1 MAKIILTGGSGLVG
15 SRLTERLLAEG
26 HQLIHLASSP
36 RKNTKNKVPAVS
48 YDPFADT
55 LPEEARKAL
64 LESDIVIHL
73 AGEPIAARRWS
84 EEQKDRIVKSRV
96 QSTKLIC
103 STILEAKK
111 NKEKHPSRYIQ
122 ASAIGY
128 YGDRGDEWLDES
140 AQPGHDFLART
151 AVAWEEAASP
161 LSKALSTAFLRI
173 GIVLDR
179 NGGALPK
186 MATPVKLFVGAIPGS
201 GKQWMSWIHIADL
214 VAMIGWLVQH
224 PDLKGP
230 FNAVAPEPVQTA
242 DFMKE
247 LARTL
252 GRPTLLPYAPEAVL
266 KLAMGEMAIL
276 ITGGAR
282 VSSKKIEQTGF
293 SFQFKN
299 LPAALSDLYA

>member
-1 MAKIILTGGSGLVG
+1 
-15 SRLTERLLAEG
+15 
-26 HQLIHLASSP
+26 
-36 RKNTKNKVPAVS
+36 
-48 YDPFADT
+48 
-55 LPEEARKAL
+55 
-64 LESDIVIHL
+64 
-73 AGEPIAARRWS
+73 
-84 EEQKDRIVKSRV
+84 
-96 QSTKLIC
+96 
-103 STILEAKK
+103 
-111 NKEKHPSRYIQ
+111 
-122 ASAIGY
+122 
-128 YGDRGDEWLDES
+128 
-140 AQPGHDFLART
+140 
-151 AVAWEEAASP
+151 VAWEEAASP